1 MEEVNHLIDI
11 LIAIVP
17 ALMWGTLPLVVS
29 KIGGSTEQQIIGT
42 TLGALAFALVTFL
55 FISPELSMTAWIAGL
70 FSGAFWALGQMNQFA
85 AFKQMGVS
93 KTMPISTG
101 MQLVGTSLFGV
112 LAFGEWSNT
121 SALILGIS
129 ALVLIVA
136 GAAFTSYK
144 EDKSKKDENIGKGLL
159 LLVISTIGYVGYVV
173 IARWFNINGWEAVLP
188 QAIGMVVSAILLSLR
203 KGNLFAK
210 QTFTNGLAGIM
221 WAVGNIA
228 LLLATAR
235 VGVATSFSLS
245 QTGVVISTIGGVLF
259 LKEAKTK
266 KEMTF
271 VIIGCTLVVAG
282 GIMIGF
288 TKQ

>member
-55 FISPELSMTAWIAGL
+55 FISPELSMTAWVAGL

-203 KGNLFAK
+203 KGNLFAR

-221 WAVGNIA
+221 WAIGNIA

>member
-1 MEEVNHLIDI
+1 MIDI

-55 FISPELSMTAWIAGL
+55 FISPELSMTAWVAGL

-203 KGNLFAK
+203 KGNLFAR

-221 WAVGNIA
+221 WAIGNIA

>member
-1 MEEVNHLIDI
+1 MDI

>member
-1 MEEVNHLIDI
+1 M
-11 LIAIVP
+11 IA
-17 ALMWGTLPLVVS
+17 
-29 KIGGSTEQQIIGT
+29 K
-42 TLGALAFALVTFL
+42 
-55 FISPELSMTAWIAGL
+55 
-70 FSGAFWALGQMNQFA
+70 
-85 AFKQMGVS
+85 
-93 KTMPISTG
+93 
-101 MQLVGTSLFGV
+101 
-112 LAFGEWSNT
+112 

-228 LLLATAR
+228 LLFATAR

-271 VIIGCTLVVAG
+271 VIIGCILVVAG

>member
-29 KIGGSTEQQIIGT
+29 KLGGSTEQQIIGT
-42 TLGALAFALVTFL
+42 TLGALAFALVTF
-55 FISPELSMTAWIAGL
+55 FFVSPEMSTTAWVAGL

-112 LAFGEWSNT
+112 LAFGEWSST

-159 LLVISTIGYVGYVV
+159 LLVISTVGYVGYVV

-210 QTFTNGLAGIM
+210 QTFTNGIAGIM

-228 LLLATAR
+228 LLFATAR

-245 QTGVVISTIGGVLF
+245 QTGVVISTIGGVLL
-259 LKEAKTK
+259 LKESKTK

-271 VIIGCTLVVAG
+271 VIIGCILVVAG

>member
-1 MEEVNHLIDI
+1 MIDI

>member
-1 MEEVNHLIDI
+1 MDI

-55 FISPELSMTAWIAGL
+55 FISPELSMTAWVAGL

-203 KGNLFAK
+203 KGNLFAR

-221 WAVGNIA
+221 WAIGNIA

>member
-1 MEEVNHLIDI
+1 MDI

-55 FISPELSMTAWIAGL
+55 FISPELSMTAWVAGL